1 MSNVRFLDQV
11 AVTSFAGNTEIVG
24 AAFPRV
30 VFAGETKVV
39 ATNSNSYAL
48 EVFNLGNIV
57 VTAGSAVTVAG
68 EVVYSHGVLRIE
80 DTFTNQGT
88 INVGGILEIGEL
100 TP

>member
-24 AAFPRV
+24 SAFPRV

-48 EVFNLGNIV
+48 DVFNLGTINII
-57 VTAGSAVTVAG
+57 AGSAVTIAG
-68 EVVYSHGVLRIE
+68 EIVYSHGVLRVE

-88 INVGGILEIGEL
+88 INVSGIFEIGEI